1 MHVRSAVVEDR
12 TDVLAIAERLVAFGP
27 TTRTAAEI
35 VAGERRALD
44 AALRGVSPGSEL
56 FVADDE
62 HGGVLGVLL
71 METRTDYFTQESHAH
86 VSILAVAQGAEGGG
100 IGSALLDRAET
111 WARAHGFRRLT
122 LAVFT
127 NNERAKTL
135 YARRGWQPELE
146 TYFKTLSDRQE

>member
-1 MHVRSAVVEDR
+1 MHVRSAVEEDR

-56 FVADDE
+56 FVAEDE

-71 METRTDYFTQESHAH
+71 METRTDYFTREPHAH
-86 VSILAVAQGAEGGG
+86 VSILAVAHGAEGGG
-100 IGSALLDRAET
+100 IGTALLDRAET
-111 WARAHGFRRLT
+111 WARARGYRRLT

-127 NNERAKTL
+127 TNERAKTL

-146 TYFKTLSDRQE
+146 TYFKTLSDRQD